1 MNSGLGRTGRM
12 GYELRFSTS
21 SIEVVPQMP
30 QAEVVATERTGSD
43 GEVIVAPVST
53 SMVLYVL

>member
-1 MNSGLGRTGRM
+1 MNSGVGRTGEM
-12 GYELRFSTS
+12 GYELRLATS

-43 GEVIVAPVST
+43 EDVIVARSST